1 MFIANFTSQKICYH
15 TRVKSKGESC
25 HFPLL
30 AWRCWVARQE
40 RSTPMKRFSYSE
52 RDYAFGQ
59 RILTLRTSIGLTQA
73 ELAQRLG
80 VSGRAVRQWEAGLSY
95 PKAHHL
101 QHVITLA
108 MQQQAFA
115 AG

>member
-1 MFIANFTSQKICYH
+1 
-15 TRVKSKGESC
+15 
-25 HFPLL
+25 
-30 AWRCWVARQE
+30 
-40 RSTPMKRFSYSE
+40 MKRFSYSE

-95 PKAHHL
+95 PKL
-101 QHVITLA
+101 IDRIVRQGMTTERE
-108 MQQQAFA
+108 
-115 AG
+115 